1 MVVMAFL
8 AKVVLPTPAC
18 PANKIKWAVMVV
30 SINSALFVN
39 QLCCCFVYRNVNGGF
54 ESCSIGQTTISDF
67 MVMDM
72 VNANKFI
79 LAFNFDFKRHK
90 GQIQPR
96 RWSSIHQSICSFDVR
111 PIIKPSPR
119 VLMQFWWRV
128 RWGNAHALN
137 KISVGFQGQ
146 RFLDR

>member
-1 MVVMAFL
+1 MMVVMAFL

-30 SINSALFVN
+30 SINFALFVN
-39 QLCCCFVYRNVNGGF
+39 QFRSGFVDCNFSGGF
-54 ESCSIGQTTISDF
+54 EYCSIGQTNVADF

-90 GQIQPR
+90 GQIQP
-96 RWSSIHQSICSFDVR
+96 
-111 PIIKPSPR
+111 
-119 VLMQFWWRV
+119 
-128 RWGNAHALN
+128 
-137 KISVGFQGQ
+137 
-146 RFLDR
+146 